1 MRYQGSE
8 VIGPIK
14 QTKHVNKN
22 VEYTYLYVTIHFKNC
37 KKKIINSLMISYL
50 EYYFII
56 LTIIILSIL
65 NNIEREKRKMR
76 MSDLRRTAGWQ

>member
-1 MRYQGSE
+1 MRYQRSE

-14 QTKHVNKN
+14 QSKHVNKN
-22 VEYTYLYVTIHFKNC
+22 VENTYLYVTIHFKNS

-76 MSDLRRTAGWQ
+76 ISDLRRTAGWQ